1 MNNIGGPWRK
11 STHSFAAENCVE
23 VAATS
28 GGLTTVRDTQDRE
41 GPQLAFAG
49 RDWNR
54 FLARVRTV
62 RD

>member
-1 MNNIGGPWRK
+1 MNNIRSTWRK

-28 GGLTTVRDTQDRE
+28 LGRAAVRDTQDRD
-41 GPQLAFAG
+41 GPQLAFAS

-54 FLARVRTV
+54 FLARVRAV
-62 RD
+62 EA